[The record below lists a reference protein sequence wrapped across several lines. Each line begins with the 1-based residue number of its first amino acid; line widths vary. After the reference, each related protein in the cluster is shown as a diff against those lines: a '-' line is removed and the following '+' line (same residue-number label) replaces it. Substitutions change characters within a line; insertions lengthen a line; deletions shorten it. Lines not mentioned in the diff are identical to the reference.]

1 MPAPDTNPC
10 TYTVLSL
17 GLRPCYEGVDPLF
30 ARHDAVFR
38 PIRAARRRTLP
49 SGHRALNSRAY
60 FYLTVTSLFWGAN
73 SVAGKL
79 AVGHVSPMVLTT
91 FRWIVA
97 LLVILALM
105 TPQVKRDWP
114 AIRRHWLQL
123 LLYGVF
129 GFTVFNALLYTALG
143 YTSAINAVI
152 EQAGIPMLIFVFNFV
167 LFRIQASLAQVI
179 GFSVTLVGVLVTA
192 AHGEFSALA
201 ELEFNFGDA
210 LMLIACIVYAGYTV
224 SLRWKPDMHWQS
236 FIAAPAFGALLSAL
250 PLFFWELSREDAIFP
265 DATGWAIVLYAGIF
279 PSLLSQVLYVRG
291 VEMIGAN
298 RAGLFINAIPIF
310 GTLLSVLL
318 VGETLHS
325 FHIVALLLVLGGIAI
340 AEWGRPKTK

>member
-1 MPAPDTNPC
+1 M
-10 TYTVLSL
+10 
-17 GLRPCYEGVDPLF
+17 
-30 ARHDAVFR
+30 
-38 PIRAARRRTLP
+38 
-49 SGHRALNSRAY
+49 NSRAY
-60 FYLTVTSLFWGAN
+60 FYLCITALFWGAN

-91 FRWIVA
+91 LRWIVA
-97 LLVILALM
+97 LVVILVLM
-105 TPQVKRDWP
+105 LPQVRRDWP

-129 GFTVFNALLYTALG
+129 GFTAFNALLYTALG

-152 EQAGIPMLIFVFNFV
+152 EQAGIPMLIFVFNFL
-167 LFRIQASLAQVI
+167 LFRIQASLAQVL
-179 GFSVTLVGVLVTA
+179 GFTVTLVGVLVTA

-210 LMLIACIVYAGYTV
+210 LMLVAGIVYAAYTV
-224 SLRWKPDMHWQS
+224 SLRWKPDLHWQS
-236 FIAAPAFGALLSAL
+236 FIAAPVFGALVSAI
-250 PLFFWELSREDAIFP
+250 PLLLWEMSRGDAIFP

-298 RAGLFINAIPIF
+298 RAGLFINAIPVF
-310 GTLLSVLL
+310 GTILSVLL
-318 VGETLHS
+318 IGETMHL
-325 FHIVALLLVLGGIAI
+325 FHVVALLLVLGGIAI
-340 AEWGRPKTK
+340 AEWGRPRQG

>member
-1 MPAPDTNPC
+1 MWATRRPALHASLH
-10 TYTVLSL
+10 LS
-17 GLRPCYEGVDPLF
+17 DP
-30 ARHDAVFR
+30 A
-38 PIRAARRRTLP
+38 
-49 SGHRALNSRAY
+49 ALNSRAY
-60 FYLTVTSLFWGAN
+60 FYLCVTSLFWGAN

-91 FRWIVA
+91 FRWTIA
-97 LLVILALM
+97 LGVILVLM
-105 TPQVKRDWP
+105 LPQVKRDWP

-129 GFTVFNALLYTALG
+129 GFTAFNALLYTALG

-152 EQAGIPMLIFVFNFV
+152 EQAGIPMLIFVFNFA
-167 LFRIQASLAQVI
+167 LFRIQASIAQVL
-179 GFSVTLVGVLVTA
+179 GFTVTLVGVLVTA

-210 LMLIACIVYAGYTV
+210 LMLGACIVYAAYTV
-224 SLRWKPDMHWQS
+224 SLRWKPEMHWQS
-236 FIAAPAFGALLSAL
+236 FIAAPVFGAFLSAL
-250 PLFFWELSREDAIFP
+250 PLLFWEVSRGAAIFP
-265 DATGWAIVLYAGIF
+265 DTTGWIVVLYAGIF

-298 RAGLFINAIPIF
+298 RAGLFINAIPVF
-310 GTLLSVLL
+310 GTILSVALI
-318 VGETLHS
+318 GETLHL

-340 AEWGRPKTK
+340 AEWGRPKEKNN